1 MTLSPAELLQSRVP
15 STRPVISLCEGAD
28 PRIVA
33 GSLAAIHADLA
44 DIILVGD
51 AEDIRAE
58 LTAQNGA
65 DVQGLSVHDPSNSPL
80 SADFATEFFTLRK
93 HKGVDMEQAA
103 KAVQDPV
110 VYAAMLVRLGHATGT
125 LGGAVHTTGDIVRSA
140 IQVIGVAKDAAMVS
154 SFFLMY
160 PPKDAPENARAML
173 YSDCGLVI
181 DPSAKELLEIA
192 KASANSCRSLL
203 RTEPKI
209 AMLSFSTVGSA
220 RHPNVDKVTDALA
233 GLKAEAPD
241 LSVDGELQF
250 DAAFTPSVGER
261 KSPGSTVA
269 GQANI
274 MIFPNLDAGN
284 IGYKIT
290 QRLGGYAAI
299 GPILQGLAQPANDL
313 SRGCSAE
320 DVLEMIAVTA
330 LQGA

>member
-1 MTLSPAELLQSRVP
+1 MTLSPTELLQSRVP

-33 GSLAAIHADLA
+33 GALAAIHADLA

-51 AEDIRAE
+51 AEEIRAE

-65 DVQGLSVHDPSNSPL
+65 DVQGLSIHDPSNSPL
-80 SADFATEFFTLRK
+80 AADFAAEFYALRK
-93 HKGVDMEQAA
+93 HKGVDMDKAA

-181 DPSAKELLEIA
+181 DPSAKELVEIA

-261 KSPGSTVA
+261 KSPGSAVA
-269 GQANI
+269 GQANV